1 MLTPDLHDKLSLVN
15 GEVDLIRALIGSQDS
30 AILNRDQLLGLYNLL
45 DRRQVTIAEILAAH
59 DEERQIT

>member
-1 MLTPDLHDKLSLVN
+1 MLTPDLHDKLTLVN
-15 GEVDLIRALIGSQDS
+15 GEIDLIRALIGSQDS

-45 DRRQVTIAEILAAH
+45 DRWQVTIAEILAAH